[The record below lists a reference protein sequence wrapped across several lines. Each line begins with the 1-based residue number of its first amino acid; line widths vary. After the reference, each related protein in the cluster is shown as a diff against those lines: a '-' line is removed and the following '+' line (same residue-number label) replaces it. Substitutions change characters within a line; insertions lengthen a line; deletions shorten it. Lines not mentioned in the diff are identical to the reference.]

1 MLDDNL
7 RKRAEE
13 NDVQAVFDLAM
24 AYFIGEE
31 VEEDNDKAFSLF
43 CKVIALD
50 PDFTNVYSRIGRCYE
65 NGWGTQQNLGKAIE
79 MFTKGAQ
86 HNSSACHYYLA
97 LAYER
102 GKGVPQNDQ
111 LAIHHHRIAAEL
123 GDSDSMVELGNRYR
137 RGIGLEKD
145 DATATAYYRKAADLN
160 NANGLYGLAKAYYNG
175 LGVEKDVP
183 LSSQL

>member
-1 MLDDNL
+1 
-7 RKRAEE
+7 
-13 NDVQAVFDLAM
+13 
-24 AYFIGEE
+24 
-31 VEEDNDKAFSLF
+31 
-43 CKVIALD
+43 
-50 PDFTNVYSRIGRCYE
+50 
-65 NGWGTQQNLGKAIE
+65 

-97 LAYER
+97 LAYEK

>member
-79 MFTKGAQ
+79 MFTKVLNTTAA
-86 HNSSACHYYLA
+86 H
-97 LAYER
+97 
-102 GKGVPQNDQ
+102 
-111 LAIHHHRIAAEL
+111 AITIWHSRMKREKVSLKTI
-123 GDSDSMVELGNRYR
+123 NWQFTT
-137 RGIGLEKD
+137 IGLQQSWVTPTLWSNWEIAID
-145 DATATAYYRKAADLN
+145 
-160 NANGLYGLAKAYYNG
+160 
-175 LGVEKDVP
+175 VE
-183 LSSQL
+183 